1 MEHLLGKER
10 NPFVRTLNN
19 TINNPDVRFSSEGRD
34 FVAKMYKNAD
44 TGKNFMDY
52 IITENGGIVTKYP
65 TRVKRVANQ
74 IKKSAQNMSLSGRV
88 LQVNDGAT
96 YTQLPAETI
105 NKVPRFNVVVNS
117 ALPHILLIDK
127 KGSLLSLLSNP
138 LLRLATQVKIRNEQ
152 FRFLSH

>member
-1 MEHLLGKER
+1 MTQFTHIIKDEIGMHARPASLLAKE
-10 NPFVRTLNN
+10 
-19 TINNPDVRFSSEGRD
+19 
-34 FVAKMYKNAD
+34 
-44 TGKNFMDY
+44 
-52 IITENGGIVTKYP
+52 
-65 TRVKRVANQ
+65 

-88 LQVNDGAT
+88 PLGRTGAT